1 MFSKNHHSHWWSL
14 LILALVAFAYLI
26 ALARP
31 AALSS
36 SGPVYRAGEGVGLE
50 CVVRWEAQSLPRL
63 LEMAEEEKVPVN
75 FFVPLQYA
83 SEHPQMLK
91 EMSQKGCETGLL
103 VCSQDRKGI
112 LSELEAGAAAFSA
125 CGIPLRFV
133 MAEKDENA
141 ALVESAASKEE
152 LCTVIS
158 SFDLLN
164 RSSDGGRL
172 VQRIEKETFDGAI
185 IRFEPTKTIAE
196 SFLQILDALRAGGF
210 VPQTLSALLG

>member
-1 MFSKNHHSHWWSL
+1 
-14 LILALVAFAYLI
+14 
-26 ALARP
+26 
-31 AALSS
+31 
-36 SGPVYRAGEGVGLE
+36 
-50 CVVRWEAQSLPRL
+50 
-63 LEMAEEEKVPVN
+63 
-75 FFVPLQYA
+75 
-83 SEHPQMLK
+83 MLK